1 VFDARSRRLLLTRA
15 GGSPPQH
22 VAFGRHVYVTSG
34 NDGRL
39 RIFSRVGGLLGVAVT
54 PTGSF
59 NLGLGGGIVLTP
71 SLTGGTLT
79 ELSDGGRRLGSTRV
93 ASAARDAALVV
104 LP

>member
-1 VFDARSRRLLLTRA
+1 
-15 GGSPPQH
+15 
-22 VAFGRHVYVTSG
+22 VTSG